1 MTLSETLDEY
11 VRACF
16 SGIWIQSH
24 EHADAI
30 QEIAELCRREIW
42 RMASWDID
50 QGLQC
55 GGATTN
61 APDPLAAVRSL
72 PALAGD
78 DDDDDG
84 ATLLVL
90 QNFHRFLNSPEIV
103 QAIAHAVIG
112 GKQTCCFVVVLAPLV
127 NLPVELEKLFV
138 VLQHELPGKAQLER
152 IAREVATEADELPS
166 GSDLQR
172 VLDAASGLTRL
183 EAESAFALSLVRHRS
198 IEPSVN

>member
-30 QEIAELCRREIW
+30 QEIAELCRRENW

-78 DDDDDG
+78 DDDA

-112 GKQTCCFVVVLAPLV
+112 GKQTRCFVVVLAPLV

-138 VLQHELPGKAQLER
+138 VLQHELPGKDQLER

-183 EAESAFALSLVRHRS
+183 EAETAFALSLVRHRR
-198 IEPSVN
+198 IDPSVN